1 MEKLLTTE
9 DLAEL
14 IHLTPEQIR
23 RRVREEPGSMPPV
36 VRIGRFLLFRP
47 RDVERWIESHIQ
59 GPEPLK
65 STDNAA
71 PSPRKRIILPKG
83 GRGNSGGKGR
93 VRDPGDPGDPWPP
106 HTISSVRGKCL

>member
-59 GPEPLK
+59 GPEPLE

-71 PSPRKRIILPKG
+71 PRKQIVLPKG
-83 GRGNSGGKGR
+83 GRGNSGEKGR
-93 VRDPGDPGDPWPP
+93 VRDPGDPWPP